1 MNRPYFLTINLNP
14 TLQKTLVFRDFRENE
29 VNRCVEHYLDVSG
42 KGINVTRVLCQ
53 LDEPVRHLTCAGGRE
68 RDLFLAMCSAD
79 GLDVQWVESNAEIRS
94 CYTIVNMEGHTVTEL
109 VEEGRQVE
117 SATEDLVA
125 RKFDDLLDG
134 CHTVIISGTK
144 APGFSG
150 RLFPRMVKR
159 AKDAGKLVI
168 LDLKGDDLTGSLQ
181 YHPDVIKPNFAE
193 FVSTFSSEL
202 ESGSPSGRFVSEHE
216 TDEALVEAVNARMRS
231 LHELYGCQ
239 VVLTRGGQGVL
250 FTDGGSVMTL
260 QVDTVIPVNPIGSG
274 DAFTAGFASE
284 YVRSRNAAEAVA
296 RGAECGRLNA
306 LKLRPGVIR

>member
-14 TLQKTLVFRDFRENE
+14 TLQKTLVFPEFRENE
-29 VNRCVEHYLDVSG
+29 VNRCVEHHLDVSG

-79 GLDVQWVESNAEIRS
+79 GLDVQWVESNAEIRY
-94 CYTIVNMEGHTVTEL
+94 CYTIVNMEGRTVTEL

-117 SATEDLVA
+117 AAAEDLVV
-125 RKFDDLLDG
+125 RKFDDLLEG
-134 CHTVIISGTK
+134 CHSVIISGTK

-150 RLFPRMVKR
+150 RLYPRIVKR

-168 LDLKGDDLTGSLQ
+168 LDLKGDDLTGSLP
-181 YHPDVIKPNFAE
+181 YRPDVIKPNFAE
-193 FVSTFSSEL
+193 FVSTFSAEL
-202 ESGSPSGRFVSEHE
+202 GSPGDRFVSEHE
-216 TDEALVEAVNARMRS
+216 ADETLVEAVSGRMCS
-231 LHELYGCQ
+231 LHERYGCI
-239 VVLTRGGQGVL
+239 VVLTRGGRGVL
-250 FTDGGSVMTL
+250 FTEGGSVRTL
-260 QVDTVIPVNPIGSG
+260 AVDTVHPVNSIGSG

-284 YVRSRNAAEAVA
+284 YLRSKNTAAAAA

-306 LKLRPGVIR
+306 LQLRPGVIR